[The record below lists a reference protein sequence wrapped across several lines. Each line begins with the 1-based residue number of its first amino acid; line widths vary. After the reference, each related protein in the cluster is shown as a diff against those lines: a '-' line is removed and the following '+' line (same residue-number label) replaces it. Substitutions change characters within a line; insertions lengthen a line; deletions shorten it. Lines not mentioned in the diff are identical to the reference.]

1 MEKFSI
7 AQTDFLDVKVY
18 FKNSLVFHTFGNFRN
33 VKDIKETVFSSVPYE
48 LTYKK
53 LGFEI
58 ENKTKNKIAY
68 FNAYDN

>member
-18 FKNSLVFHTFGNFRN
+18 FKNTLVFHTLGNFRN

>member
-7 AQTDFLDVKVY
+7 AQTDFLDVKAY
-18 FKNSLVFHTFGNFRN
+18 FKNTLVFHTLGNFRN
-33 VKDIKETVFSSVPYE
+33 VKDIKQTVFSSVPYE

>member
-7 AQTDFLDVKVY
+7 AKTDFVDVKVY
-18 FKNSLVFHTFGNFRN
+18 FKQALIFHTFGNFRN
-33 VKDIKETVFSSVPYE
+33 TKEIKEIAFESVPYE
-48 LTYKK
+48 YSYKK

>member
-7 AQTDFLDVKVY
+7 AKTDFVDVKVY
-18 FKNSLVFHTFGNFRN
+18 FKQALIFHTFGNFRN
-33 VKDIKETVFSSVPYE
+33 TKEIKETVFSAVPYE
-48 LTYKK
+48 LSYKK

-58 ENKTKNKIAY
+58 ENKTKNKVTY